1 MLSISA
7 IMQPVNEMKER
18 IDELAD
24 LMGQFKLA
32 EAELEVDG
40 FRVAFKRKTA
50 PKTVSVA
57 AEAVQAAEF
66 VEHDHDDV
74 DVPEVALDS
83 KPSGTPVASPMTG
96 IYYSAPSPGSAPFV
110 KEGDAVSAG
119 QVIGLIEAMK
129 VFNEI
134 PAPTSGIVQN
144 LVVESGQLVN
154 FGDPLLYLG

>member
-1 MLSISA
+1 M
-7 IMQPVNEMKER
+7 NEMKER

-74 DVPEVALDS
+74 
-83 KPSGTPVASPMTG
+83 
-96 IYYSAPSPGSAPFV
+96 
-110 KEGDAVSAG
+110 
-119 QVIGLIEAMK
+119 
-129 VFNEI
+129 
-134 PAPTSGIVQN
+134 
-144 LVVESGQLVN
+144 
-154 FGDPLLYLG
+154 

>member
-1 MLSISA
+1 
-7 IMQPVNEMKER
+7 MQPVNEMTER

-32 EAELEVDG
+32 EAELEADG
-40 FRVAFKRKTA
+40 FRVAFKRRSAIKA
-50 PKTVSVA
+50 VSVPV
-57 AEAVQAAEF
+57 EAGVAPEI
-66 VEHDHDDV
+66 VEHDNGYIDATE
-74 DVPEVALDS
+74 EVLDA
-83 KPSGTPVASPMTG
+83 KPSGTAVTSPMTG

-134 PAPTSGIVQN
+134 PAPTSGTVQK
-144 LVVESGQLVN
+144 LIAESGQLVN